1 MASYRVL
8 QDIEAEDKLIGPL
21 TLKQFVFAFIAV
33 AMLGLGLWLGNGIGF
48 GVMLLPAAPFLFLA
62 APLGRDQSNDIWLAS
77 RLRFWFKPRT
87 RRWDQSGVE
96 ELVTITAPKLEERI
110 YTDGLSRGEVQS
122 RLKALATTIDSRG
135 WATKNTDVNYR
146 PAYGGTQTDT
156 DRLVQPSNVPQS
168 VADGDLKP
176 WDDVLD
182 GDNSAVGQH
191 FQELIDDR
199 EQKRRQT
206 AVTNIRANVEKAKK
220 MSPSDTEKAFL
231 DKIHKQQQ
239 KLGIKGH
246 NANIKPIEKSTTADP
261 KSQKSE
267 VKKAQKVSQPKVNP
281 AIIES
286 FKDADDLKV
295 STIASMAKKASDNL
309 LEDNEV
315 INLH

>member
-8 QDIEAEDKLIGPL
+8 QDIEADDKLIGNL
-21 TLKQFVFAFIAV
+21 SLKQFIFASIAV
-33 AMLGLGLWLGNGIGF
+33 VMLFIGWWVGRGIGF
-48 GVMLLPAAPFLFLA
+48 AVMLLPAAPFLFLA
-62 APLGRDQSNDIWLAS
+62 APLGRDQPNDIWLAS

-87 RRWDQSGVE
+87 RKWDQSGLE
-96 ELVTITAPKLEERI
+96 ELVTITAPKLEDHV
-110 YTDGLSRGEVQS
+110 YTDGLSKGEVQS

-146 PAYGGTQTDT
+146 PAYGNTPQNV
-156 DRLVQPSNVPQS
+156 DRLVQPSNVPQA

-182 GDNSAVGQH
+182 ADNSAVGQH
-191 FQELIDDR
+191 FQDLIDTQ
-199 EQKRRQT
+199 EQKRRQA
-206 AVTNIRANVEKAKK
+206 AVDTINTSVSQAKTQTPE
-220 MSPSDTEKAFL
+220 SSAEKAFL
-231 DKIHKQQQ
+231 DKIHNQQH
-239 KLGIKGH
+239 KLGIDTPAEK
-246 NANIKPIEKSTTADP
+246 AKKPLQKPVAPTPIKAEA
-261 KSQKSE
+261 
-267 VKKAQKVSQPKVNP
+267 KKAPEPTVNP

-295 STIASMAKKASDNL
+295 STIASMAKKASDDL